1 MLVVGFPA
9 GALQANCYLLATGV
23 GSECVIV
30 DPGQGAE
37 PGIEKALREH
47 RLTPVAVLATHGHV
61 DHVASAAAVADAHD
75 IAVHIHPDDRHLLS
89 DPLAGLG
96 PDLASTFGAVTSIEP
111 SAVVPLT
118 ERVLDLAGLRITVD
132 HTPGHTPGSVVFR
145 VRSAEGGH
153 LALTGDT
160 LFAGAI
166 GRTDLPGG
174 DPEALA
180 TSLRT
185 VLLPLADD
193 TVVLPG
199 HGGATTIGRERR
211 SNPFL
216 PVDSKNTEVTE

>member
-96 PDLASTFGAVTSIEP
+96 PDLASTFGAVTLIEP